1 MIRLINR
8 LGAALILALAITI
21 SAQAQESGFDLTVT
35 ANATKL
41 NGSPWDGVPGLGNS
55 KINLNAAPDIAVCLV
70 RAHAKPEC
78 LWRPQGRRLLSVCQN
93 AWTCKFRN
101 AALQPLPIGLIFLD
115 IDARVHDVIDIAV
128 LTDTNDAKATAD
140 VADSLRTAI
149 TILAPN
155 HSEDTK
161 ERFVRNAKLFP
172 LADCLSGKRCRLT
185 QSQFTLTRR

>member
-1 MIRLINR
+1 MIRILGC
-8 LGAALILALAITI
+8 LGAALVFALFVPVCAE
-21 SAQAQESGFDLTVT
+21 AQQSGFDITV
-35 ANATKL
+35 AVNATKL

-70 RAHAKPEC
+70 RANAKPEC
-78 LWRPQGRRLLSVCQN
+78 LWRPQGRRLLSICQN

-101 AALQPLPIGLIFLD
+101 AALQPLPIGLVFLD
-115 IDARVHDVIDIAV
+115 IDARVHDVIDVAILSDKV
-128 LTDTNDAKATAD
+128 DAKADTEIM
-140 VADSLRTAI
+140 DSLRTAI

-172 LADCLSGKRCRLT
+172 LADCATGKPCRMT

>member
-101 AALQPLPIGLIFLD
+101 VALQPLPIGLIFLD

-161 ERFVRNAKLFP
+161 ERFVRNARLFP
-172 LADCLSGKRCRLT
+172 LADCLSGKQCRLT